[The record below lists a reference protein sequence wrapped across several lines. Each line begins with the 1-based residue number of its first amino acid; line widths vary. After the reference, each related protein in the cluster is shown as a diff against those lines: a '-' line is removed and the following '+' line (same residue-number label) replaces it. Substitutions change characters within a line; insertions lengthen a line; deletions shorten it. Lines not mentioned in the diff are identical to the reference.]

1 VRREIQPASGPAAHR
16 PDRRAYYLPIERVF
30 TNLLLATPSSQ
41 AQPTARPSPR
51 GPISVLREARL
62 RDAPQQLDPV
72 TLERLRLGLRMIA
85 LRSFSDAEAAEE
97 VVQETLARGLGA
109 LEDGRLDDPARLA
122 AYFRGI
128 CHHVIVDTI
137 RTRQRTTSL
146 DALPER
152 ASGNPNG
159 DALHVLITQE
169 QKERVIRAL
178 KELSPAS
185 RECLRLS
192 FYEGLKPAEV
202 AARLGEPGPRIRKRR
217 SRALQH
223 LREVFFEQ
231 MDSIGGH
238 EMEESPTKGADGRD
252 SETADPPGA
261 DE

>member
-1 VRREIQPASGPAAHR
+1 MTSNCLSLPTAAQF
-16 PDRRAYYLPIERVF
+16 I
-30 TNLLLATPSSQ
+30 TLLHGTLRFQ
-41 AQPTARPSPR
+41 NKPTARPRQHP
-51 GPISVLREARL
+51 PISVLREARL
-62 RDAPQQLDPV
+62 SDAPQQFDPV
-72 TLERLRLGLRMIA
+72 TLERLRTGLRLIA
-85 LRSFSDAEAAEE
+85 LRSLSDVEAAEE
-97 VVQETLARGLGA
+97 VIQETLARGLGA
-109 LEDGRLDDPARLA
+109 LEDGRLNDPAKLA

-152 ASGNPNG
+152 THGNPSS
-159 DALHVLITQE
+159 DALHTLISKE

-178 KELSPAS
+178 RELSPTS

-217 SRALQH
+217 SRALQR

-231 MDSIGGH
+231 TGSIGGH
-238 EMEESPTKGADGRD
+238 RTEESSTLGRDDGRN
-252 SETADPPGA
+252 SETDDPQRA

>member
-1 VRREIQPASGPAAHR
+1 MS
-16 PDRRAYYLPIERVF
+16 
-30 TNLLLATPSSQ
+30 
-41 AQPTARPSPR
+41 
-51 GPISVLREARL
+51 
-62 RDAPQQLDPV
+62 DAPQQLDSV
-72 TLERLRLGLRMIA
+72 TLERLRTGLRLIA
-85 LRSFSDAEAAEE
+85 LRSLSDVEAAEE

-109 LEDGRLDDPARLA
+109 LEDGRLNDPAKLA

-137 RTRQRTTSL
+137 RSRQRTTSL
-146 DALPER
+146 DTLPER
-152 ASGNPNG
+152 PDGNPNG
-159 DALHVLITQE
+159 DALHALISSE

-202 AARLGEPGPRIRKRR
+202 AARLGEPGPRIRQRR
-217 SRALQH
+217 SRALQR

-231 MDSIGGH
+231 TGSVGGH
-238 EMEESPTKGADGRD
+238 ETQGSTTSGQEARN
-252 SETADPPGA
+252 SETTDPPGA